1 MNAPSTIGRKVKQTA
16 FAAFVL
22 VTCIYTLCHTT
33 SISFAI
39 ASLSMALI
47 AGWVAFIIWTGKNQP
62 LLRNAWLITQLILV
76 MVVCWPNCGLNIYWL
91 AGGLLLSTISL
102 TKKRVLPGTNAFHSS
117 KEASAKL
124 AEAADKGSLAVMNP
138 ADWAAA
144 ITKEPQAAIIYW
156 KESPPNLRLKI
167 ETILGTTLAAALP
180 VGEAHKSAQALG
192 RATEAFLSEAS

>member
-1 MNAPSTIGRKVKQTA
+1 MNAPSTIGQKVKQTA

-22 VTCIYTLCHTT
+22 GPCIYTLCHTT

-62 LLRNAWLITQLILV
+62 LLRNTWFITQLILV
-76 MVVCWPNCGLNIYWL
+76 MVVCCPNCGLNIYWL

-117 KEASAKL
+117 KEARAKL
-124 AEAADKGSLAVMNP
+124 AEADDKGSLAVMNP

-167 ETILGTTLAAALP
+167 ETILGTNLAAALP
-180 VGEAHKSAQALG
+180 VGEVHKSAQALG
-192 RATEAFLSEAS
+192 RVTEEFLSEAS

>member
-1 MNAPSTIGRKVKQTA
+1 MNAPSTIGQKVKQTA

-22 VTCIYTLCHTT
+22 GPCIYTLCHTT

-62 LLRNAWLITQLILV
+62 LLRNTWFITQLILV
-76 MVVCWPNCGLNIYWL
+76 MVVCCPNCGLNIYWL

-144 ITKEPQAAIIYW
+144 ITQEPQAAIIYW

-167 ETILGTTLAAALP
+167 ETILGTNLAAALP
-180 VGEAHKSAQALG
+180 VGEAHKSAQALR
-192 RATEAFLSEAS
+192 RATEEFLSEAS